1 MNMKKVSDYLVYAM
15 SILAI
20 VFSASSFVK
29 VYANKT
35 PVTSVTSSSAAP
47 GQPVDLTFAA
57 EKAVPSVVT
66 IRVVQNSK
74 TQTVEVEDPFGDFF
88 SDPFGWLATR
98 VKTTNRNVRYRPRS
112 AKVVAQ
118 V

>member
-35 PVTSVTSSSAAP
+35 PLTQVTSSSAAP

-57 EKAVPSVVT
+57 EKAVLSRTSWSSCRPSP
-66 IRVVQNSK
+66 RR
-74 TQTVEVEDPFGDFF
+74 
-88 SDPFGWLATR
+88 SDLSGRGW
-98 VKTTNRNVRYRPRS
+98 
-112 AKVVAQ
+112 
-118 V
+118 